1 MTIGKFALGIAGAL
15 SLLAG
20 VGAGMDAAL
29 ARELRVSTFE
39 PPKAFLARQLAS
51 WIELVGPKLSDGTS
65 LRLFP
70 GALLGAPPAQ
80 QELVRKGVADIAF
93 IVTGYTPGVFP
104 RTSVANLPF
113 IAPTSKIGTD
123 VIQTLLQEGALGG
136 EYDDFKVIGLFTTNG
151 YSVFSKKEINVPAD
165 LAGLKLRTHDALA
178 SEILGLM
185 GANGIG
191 MPAPQTYESIER
203 GVADGAV
210 FNFTAAKDFRIDEV
224 TTNATYV
231 PFTNTVLAVL
241 MNRAAYEGLSEADR
255 KVIDDH
261 SGAWFAEWIAK
272 LNDDDELAK
281 RKEMASNGVK
291 VNVLEPDQFGPWRDA
306 TAKAEEIWL
315 KRLADQEID
324 GKPILDR
331 AHAIAAETK

>member
-1 MTIGKFALGIAGAL
+1 MTIRKFALALAGAL
-15 SLLAG
+15 TLFSA
-20 VGAGMDAAL
+20 VGADMPSAE

-39 PPKAFLARQLAS
+39 PPQAFLARQLAK
-51 WIELVGPKLSDGTS
+51 WIEVVGPKLSDGTS

-113 IAPTSKIGTD
+113 IAPTSRIGTN
-123 VIQTLLQEGALGG
+123 VVHTLLEEGALGD

-151 YSVFSKKEINVPAD
+151 YSIFSKKEINLPGD
-165 LAGLKLRTHDALA
+165 MAGLKLRTHDALA
-178 SEILGLM
+178 SQILGLM
-185 GANGIG
+185 GANGVG

-203 GVADGAV
+203 GVVDGAV
-210 FNFTAAKDFRIDEV
+210 FNFTAAKDFRIHEV

-255 KVIDDH
+255 KVIDDY
-261 SGAWFAEWIAK
+261 SGAWFADWIAT
-272 LNDDDELAK
+272 LNDEDELAK
-281 RKEMASNGVK
+281 RKEMADGGLK
-291 VNVLEPDQFGPWRDA
+291 VNVIEPGQFGPWQDA
-306 TAKAEEIWL
+306 TAKAEAIWL
-315 KRLADQEID
+315 KTLADQKID
-324 GKPILDR
+324 GKPILER
-331 AHAIAAETK
+331 AHAIAAEMK